1 MKNSKKIYAVNN
13 QEDEDLESYILYP
26 ENAISASKQN
36 RLLQHAADSIERI
49 KQTTATSQAKKQRR
63 I

>member
-26 ENAISASKQN
+26 ENADIDSKQSK
-36 RLLQHAADSIERI
+36 LQQHIADSIERI
-49 KQTTATSQAKKQRR
+49 KQRTEGGQEKKRRR